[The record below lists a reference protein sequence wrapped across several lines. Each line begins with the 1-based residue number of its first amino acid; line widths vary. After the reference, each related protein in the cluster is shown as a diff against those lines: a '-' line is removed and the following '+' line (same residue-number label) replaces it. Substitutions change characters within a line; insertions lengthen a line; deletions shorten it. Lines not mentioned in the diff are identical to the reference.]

1 MNSIIYVSLSI
12 VVLFVS
18 IALIFVSI
26 KMIKRQRRYEKLLK
40 DYNDKCSLYKYVES
54 KNCEYVEKIKKME
67 KEAAHNKPFIIEHA
81 TIPFKTYFCKAID
94 PGMYYTVTDKLEVS
108 EEIKNILVNQLAKQ
122 IIDDAPILISSDTD
136 AVTLQTV
143 WMAEIY
149 VGFKDY

>member
-1 MNSIIYVSLSI
+1 MNSIIYVILSI

-26 KMIKRQRRYEKLLK
+26 KTIKRQRRYEKLLK

-67 KEAAHNKPFIIEHA
+67 KEAAHNKQFVIKHA
-81 TIPFKTYFCKAID
+81 TIPFKTYICKAID
-94 PGMYYTVTDKLEVS
+94 PEVYYYNKTENLEVS
-108 EEIKNILVNQLAKQ
+108 KEVKNILVTQLANQ
-122 IIDDAPILISSDTD
+122 IIDDATISWSTD
-136 AVTLQTV
+136 EYDIAWT
-143 WMAEIY
+143 AEIY